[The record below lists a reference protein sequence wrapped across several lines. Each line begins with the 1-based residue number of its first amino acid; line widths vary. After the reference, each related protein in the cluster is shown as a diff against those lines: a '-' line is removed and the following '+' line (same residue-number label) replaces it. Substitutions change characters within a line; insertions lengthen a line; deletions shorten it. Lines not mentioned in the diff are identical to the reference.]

1 MRITKIQVL
10 GKHLC
15 LVCIETDEGISGVGS
30 TAAHSGAV
38 RALINEGPGNLSE
51 ILIGEDP
58 TDTQRLWRKM
68 FEQWQAQRGRGD
80 EGGIGVNA
88 MSALDLAL
96 WDLTGKARGLP
107 IHRLLGGAV
116 QIEIMIYASA
126 TAFDIERLET
136 EGVLEHKPTAE
147 LQQECRQYL
156 EQGFKAIKFG
166 WGNRFAPDN
175 LEALSAIRETIGS
188 EVLLMIDFGCPAYL
202 TDGWSAKDAIRV
214 ARILE
219 DYDIFFL
226 EEALR
231 PADVE
236 GFAELTRSVEVK
248 IATGESLTRTAEFAE
263 LIDRRAVDVVQP
275 DAQQMGIT
283 QMSRVAHRSEEAGLL
298 CIPHCPWSAIAVA
311 AHLNILV
318 TVSNGILI
326 EYPAFASCPADSL
339 EYAMIDATHYRII
352 EHPLQVQDGF
362 LQLTES
368 PGLGLGDLVPE
379 AVEQIESLYET
390 RRPS

>member
-1 MRITKIQVL
+1 MRITDIQVL
-10 GKHLC
+10 GKQLC
-15 LVCIETDEGISGVGS
+15 LVRVETDEGVTGVGA

-38 RALINEGPGNLSE
+38 RALISEGPGSLSE
-51 ILIGEDP
+51 LLIGEDP
-58 TDTQRLWRKM
+58 TNTERVWRKM

-88 MSALDLAL
+88 MSAIDLAL

-116 QIEIMIYASA
+116 QSEIMVYASA
-126 TAFDIERLET
+126 TAFDIGRLER
-136 EGVLEHKPTAE
+136 EGVLSHKPIAE
-147 LQQECRQYL
+147 LELECQKYL

-166 WGNRFAPDN
+166 WGNSFELRH
-175 LEALSAIRETIGS
+175 LEALAAIRDQVGD

-202 TDGWSAKDAIRV
+202 TPGWSVKDAIRI
-214 ARILE
+214 ARLLE
-219 DYDIFFL
+219 EFDVFFL
-226 EEALR
+226 EEPLR
-231 PADVE
+231 PAGVA
-236 GFAELTRSVEVK
+236 GFAELTDSVEMK
-248 IATGESLTRTAEFAE
+248 IATGESMTRVGEFSD
-263 LIDRRAVDVVQP
+263 LIDQRAVDVVQP

-283 QMSRVAHRSEEAGLL
+283 QMYRVAHRSEEAGLL
-298 CIPHCPWSAIAVA
+298 CIPHCPWTSIAVA
-311 AHLNILV
+311 AHLNILA

-326 EYPAFASCPADSL
+326 EYPAFAGCPQDSL
-339 EYAMIDATHYRII
+339 KHALIDATHYRII
-352 EHPLQVQDGF
+352 EQHLQVKDGF

-379 AVEQIESLYET
+379 AVAEIEALYQE